1 VPFAFTDPEQRRL
14 YRLLVTVGEGPA
26 DFFEDACRM
35 LAAPDDLKATSHLV
49 GHALREVESAVRDF
63 ATALADARAPA
74 LPAEESYTQAC
85 ASSRAAAE
93 IERCIRVLAIPN
105 GATVAEA
112 WKRLGLHRVAHRN
125 RRDAPRG
132 LDEGL
137 DESWRGFMNVVGAVL
152 DRATELYEQHLA
164 GADALLALERPTGAD
179 VDRLRDDFPRN
190 FAFRNHFFGKL
201 TNPAWLPMLRSRG
214 MLRSPPRP
222 TLSADGTMLM
232 RLPWP
237 EAGYTA
243 RMAADPGL
251 AREVRAV
258 VEEAQHGD
266 DAFAIHELAASL
278 LRLPVVEVAALHRV
292 VRAWAP
298 LAAAYSP
305 LTGRLVE
312 IAARLA
318 QSGHP
323 DEGLDVVRAALAL
336 RRDPR
341 ADASV
346 HQVEE
351 PQGGVQAWQYSHLL
365 RDHGPSFERATGVA
379 WLTVV
384 EDLLEE
390 AIRRSVNPDERPGDV
405 SSLEEA
411 LLHDARRKDEQ
422 DPHPRGARDGLLEE
436 LRRCVRSLVQ
446 ADPTRLSA
454 IVTGLW
460 ARPNKLFQVVALE
473 LLASEAGAATAV
485 AREHLLRRG
494 LLQDKDLGS
503 EYRAMLEAVCPHLE
517 RMEVEALLALVDEG
531 PDWAKAAKAKE
542 ETEDGHADDELFAGR
557 TERWRRDLLG
567 AMRAA
572 LDAGALERLRGLET
586 EHGPARAAYETFNVE
601 ELRRVGGSP
610 VPLEEARGWEPE
622 RLLEFARMWAP
633 AERDPWVGGETP
645 RDLADVIAKT
655 VAQRPAD
662 YSVLAREWIGAPKT
676 YVRGF
681 LDGLRPQA
689 GARPIVD
696 WDAVMALATWVVD
709 QPREVVGA
717 DASGFF
723 EDPHWGWA
731 RMAVLR
737 LLDAGLGAGTGGV
750 DPGHRAA
757 VWRIIETCLCD
768 PEPEASEEKSRAGGM
783 DYATRSINELRA
795 CAMHTA
801 VRYGLWVLRGRGDG
815 PFTSGFSEFV
825 PELRAALDRHL
836 DPSVER
842 APSVRAVYG
851 WRLPLFWHVDRT
863 WVGAAR
869 ERILPGDAGD
879 ARLRDAAWVTYLIC
893 GGQPQSE
900 LANVLQGEYH
910 AAIEELGKEAP
921 ARPQREDPRP
931 GLVRH
936 LVGFYLSGALNTGS
950 GLLTSFYA
958 IAPDE
963 LRAEAVRCLG
973 HSLSAD
979 RECSREVLDRACAFW
994 NWRVAAVRGT
1004 AEMSMRELAAFGTW
1018 LAAECLPP
1026 DWRVERGLEVLR
1038 LVGRLDPP
1046 WDAAEKL
1053 EGLFSAAPGGVLE
1066 CLRLLVEGSE
1076 GTWDMHGWEEHG
1088 TAILRAG
1095 LSHVDAQV
1103 RDRAKG
1109 IVNRFLAM
1117 GFTTFRPLL

>member
-1 VPFAFTDPEQRRL
+1 M
-14 YRLLVTVGEGPA
+14 TVGEGPA

-35 LAAPDDLKATSHLV
+35 VAAPGDLRATSHLV
-49 GHALREVESAVRDF
+49 GHALREVESAVREF
-63 ATALADARAPA
+63 AIALADAREPAP
-74 LPAEESYTQAC
+74 LAEEPDAQVCDSR
-85 ASSRAAAE
+85 RAAAE
-93 IERCIRVLAIPN
+93 IDRCVRVLAIVN
-105 GATVAEA
+105 GVAVADA
-112 WKRLGLHRVAHRN
+112 WKGLGLHRVAHRN

-132 LDEGL
+132 LDQGVEK
-137 DESWRGFMNVVGAVL
+137 SWRGFMTVVAAVL

-164 GADALLALERPTGAD
+164 GADALLALSHPTGAD
-179 VDRLRDDFPRN
+179 ADRLRDYFPRN
-190 FAFRNHFFGKL
+190 FAFRDHFFGKL
-201 TNPAWLPMLRSRG
+201 TNPAWLPMLRRRG

-222 TLSADGTMLM
+222 TLFADGTMLM

-237 EAGYTA
+237 EAGYVA

-258 VEEAQHGD
+258 VEEAQHVD
-266 DAFAIHELAASL
+266 DALAVHELAASL
-278 LRLPVVEVAALHRV
+278 LRLPVVEVAAVRRV
-292 VRAWAP
+292 VSAWAP
-298 LAAAYSP
+298 LATAYAP

-312 IAARLA
+312 VAARLA

-323 DEGLDVVRAALAL
+323 AEGLDVVRAALAL

-341 ADASV
+341 ADARGS
-346 HQVEE
+346 QVEE
-351 PQGGVQAWQYSHLL
+351 PQGNVIAWQYRDIL
-365 RDHGPSFERATGVA
+365 RDHGPSFEGATGIA

-390 AIRRSVNPDERPGDV
+390 ALRLSVKPDEKRGE
-405 SSLEEA
+405 SSSAEA
-411 LLHDARRKDEQ
+411 LLHDARRRDDDE
-422 DPHPRGARDGLLEE
+422 PSPRGARDGLLEE
-436 LRRCVRSLVQ
+436 LRRCVRSLVL
-446 ADPTRLSA
+446 ADPSRLSA

-460 ARPNKLFQVVALE
+460 SRPNKLFHVVALE
-473 LLASEAGAATAV
+473 LVGSEVGSASAV
-485 AREHLLRRG
+485 AREHVLRRS
-494 LLQDKDLGS
+494 LLQDKDLGP
-503 EYRAMLEAVCPHLE
+503 EYRAMLEAVSPRLD
-517 RMEVEALLALVDEG
+517 RSEVEALLALVDEG

-542 ETEDGHADDELFAGR
+542 ETEDGHADEELLAGR
-557 TERWRRDLLG
+557 TERWKRDLLG
-567 AMRAA
+567 AMRAS
-572 LDAGALERLRGLET
+572 LDDGALKRLRGLET
-586 EHGPARAAYETFNVE
+586 EYGPARAAHESFTVE
-601 ELRRVGGSP
+601 ALRRVGGSP
-610 VPLEEARGWEPE
+610 VSLEDALGWEPE
-622 RLLEFARMWAP
+622 RLLEFASTWAP

-655 VAQRPAD
+655 VAQRPLD
-662 YSVLAREWIGAPKT
+662 YSVLSREWIGAPKT

-689 GARPIVD
+689 GARPTVD

-737 LLDAGLGAGTGGV
+737 LLDPGLGAGTGGV

-757 VWRIIETCLCD
+757 VWRIIETCLRD

-815 PFTSGFSEFV
+815 PFASGFSEFV
-825 PELRAALDRHL
+825 PELRVALDRHL
-836 DPSVER
+836 DSSVER

-851 WRLPLFWHVDRT
+851 WRLPLFWHVDRN
-863 WVGAAR
+863 WVRAAR
-869 ERILPGDAGD
+869 EWIFPADAGD
-879 ARLRDAAWVTYLIC
+879 AELRDAAWVTYLIW

-900 LANVLQGEYH
+900 LADVLQEEYL
-910 AAIEELGKEAP
+910 AAIPDLGTEAP
-921 ARPQREDPRP
+921 ARSQRENPHL

-936 LVGFYLSGALNTGS
+936 LVGFYLSGALDTGS
-950 GLLTSFYA
+950 RLLSSLYA

-963 LRAEAVRCLG
+963 LRAEAVRFLG
-973 HSLSAD
+973 HGLSAD
-979 RECSREVLDRACAFW
+979 RDWPSDVLERARAFW
-994 NWRVAAVRGT
+994 DWRLAAVRSSAET
-1004 AEMSMRELAAFGTW
+1004 AMRELAAFGSW

-1026 DWRVERGLEVLR
+1026 EWRVERGLEVLR

-1095 LSHVDAQV
+1095 LAHVDAQV
-1103 RDRAKG
+1103 RDRAK
-1109 IVNRFLAM
+1109 IVVNRFLAM
-1117 GFTTFRPLL
+1117 GFTAFRPLLGEHPTTGESAS